1 VIDMID
7 YQDDSPDESEAD
19 PIDADLVNADWPK
32 RSRDSQSDID
42 ERLASYPKSASF
54 IHGVGWFAWFD
65 IDKMDWDADSGDAP
79 VGMLREEFNAGRVT
93 EYVDGDKSRDQLYAD
108 AVEFLNKWGVK
119 ATVVS

>member
-1 VIDMID
+1 
-7 YQDDSPDESEAD
+7 
-19 PIDADLVNADWPK
+19 
-32 RSRDSQSDID
+32 
-42 ERLASYPKSASF
+42 
-54 IHGVGWFAWFD
+54 
-65 IDKMDWDADSGDAP
+65 MDWDADSGDAP